1 MNVALGDVQKEEKE
15 EGFHDYSLV
24 TTWERFVATIEEC
37 LRLWTSR
44 GGVDHAQPSPR
55 SVDRVGKLK
64 PLVHPSPPNLLSVCL
79 SVLQHGPRV
88 SLGCRSNEFLDHA
101 KT

>member
-1 MNVALGDVQKEEKE
+1 MGIGAAGGLWAV
-15 EGFHDYSLV
+15 
-24 TTWERFVATIEEC
+24 R
-37 LRLWTSR
+37 RLELKLWR
-44 GGVDHAQPSPR
+44 GIAGGVSHSTA
-55 SVDRVGKLK
+55 
-64 PLVHPSPPNLLSVCL
+64 LLSVCL

>member
-1 MNVALGDVQKEEKE
+1 MSFAYL
-15 EGFHDYSLV
+15 LV
-24 TTWERFVATIEEC
+24 TGRGHVEGWRHPH
-37 LRLWTSR
+37 LLTSTQ
-44 GGVDHAQPSPR
+44 A
-55 SVDRVGKLK
+55 
-64 PLVHPSPPNLLSVCL
+64 LSVCL

>member
-1 MNVALGDVQKEEKE
+1 MRQNGSQRAAYEVMNSERSRYACQGLLPGC
-15 EGFHDYSLV
+15 SLK
-24 TTWERFVATIEEC
+24 R
-37 LRLWTSR
+37 
-44 GGVDHAQPSPR
+44 
-55 SVDRVGKLK
+55 
-64 PLVHPSPPNLLSVCL
+64 PSPPCVKKCCL

>member
-1 MNVALGDVQKEEKE
+1 MIQARNYTLEK
-15 EGFHDYSLV
+15 GVRHWRHLASADTPTATLSASL
-24 TTWERFVATIEEC
+24 
-37 LRLWTSR
+37 LL
-44 GGVDHAQPSPR
+44 
-55 SVDRVGKLK
+55 LL
-64 PLVHPSPPNLLSVCL
+64 PLVFVCL

>member
-1 MNVALGDVQKEEKE
+1 MFGDPLHR
-15 EGFHDYSLV
+15 FLV
-24 TTWERFVATIEEC
+24 TLPNKMRVCKMVVYWVKIFYPIT
-37 LRLWTSR
+37 R
-44 GGVDHAQPSPR
+44 GASGCDCGTA
-55 SVDRVGKLK
+55 VGFTY
-64 PLVHPSPPNLLSVCL
+64 LSV